1 MHRIRVTQLFPFL
14 LPLRIKSKKWW
25 FYHKMNDQS
34 IYGLTKDNQSLSHLV
49 FQYRLAMVNPNSGY
63 DIQYQY
69 NKVHNLKVASAPL
82 QHLIIKPNQVFSLCR
97 LIRHADQLTP
107 YKDGLITVD
116 EVTKP
121 SYGGGLCQLSNML
134 YWVFLHSPL
143 TVIERWPHNVET
155 IPQDPYT
162 PYGVDAT
169 IAEGWCDLKVRN
181 DTNATYQIRIDF
193 DKENVMQ
200 VGLWSNQMHTATYTI
215 YNRNLHYYHEGKH
228 LMQKVDVMRRINDGT
243 DVIDQKLYTNKC
255 EIGYPLSEVHI
266 HLNSGQTMEE
276 L

>member
-1 MHRIRVTQLFPFL
+1 MHRIRVTQIFPFL
-14 LPLRIKSKKWW
+14 LPLRVKSKKWW
-25 FYHKMNDQS
+25 FYHKMKDET
-34 IYGLTKDNQSLSHLV
+34 IYGLTKDDKRLSYPV
-49 FQYRLAMVNPNSGY
+49 YQYRLNMVNKNSGY
-63 DIQYQY
+63 PIVYQY

-82 QHLIIKPNQVFSLCR
+82 HHLVIKPHQVFSLCR
-97 LIRHADQLTP
+97 LIRYADQSIP

-143 TVIERWPHNVET
+143 TVVERWPHNVET

-162 PYGVDAT
+162 PYGVDST

-181 DTNATYQIRIDF
+181 DTTNTYQLMIDF
-193 DKENVMQ
+193 ENDEIMQ
-200 VGLWSNQMHTATYTI
+200 VALWCDHPTNQTYTI

-228 LMQKVDVMRRINDGT
+228 LMQKVDVMRTIHKDGQT
-243 DVIDQKLYTNKC
+243 ITEKLYTNTC
-255 EIGYPLSEVHI
+255 EIAYPLSEIHT
-266 HLNSGQTMEE
+266 HLNIGQTMEE
-276 L
+276 S